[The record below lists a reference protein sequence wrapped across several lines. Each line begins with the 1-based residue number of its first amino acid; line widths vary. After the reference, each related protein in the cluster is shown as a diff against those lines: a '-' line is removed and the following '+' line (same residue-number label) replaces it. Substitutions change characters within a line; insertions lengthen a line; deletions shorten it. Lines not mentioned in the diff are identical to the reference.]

1 MKYLIGEI
9 KHQFNLLF
17 NSTNSEIE
25 HELRKNG
32 VVVLKNFITK
42 KSCEKL
48 VKQIDSSIESGN
60 VSWTDKK
67 KSDVR
72 IFGFENLFPN
82 SANLFK
88 SIDYLYGSY
97 IDNNKKSSV
106 LMANKVNFVIDNL
119 GSGGGWHRDSLNRR
133 QLKFMI
139 YLNRVNEENGPFEYL
154 MGSHRLNSKLKTNH
168 FLFKK
173 TRYTSEDVKK
183 YSRTWEPKKILGTN
197 GTCVVFDSS
206 GNLFSFRI
214 S

>member
-1 MKYLIGEI
+1 MDR
-9 KHQFNLLF
+9 
-17 NSTNSEIE
+17 T
-25 HELRKNG
+25 
-32 VVVLKNFITK
+32 
-42 KSCEKL
+42 
-48 VKQIDSSIESGN
+48 
-60 VSWTDKK
+60 K

-88 SIDYLYGSY
+88 SIDCLYGSY

-173 TRYTSEDVKK
+173 TRYTSEDVKNTLGPGSQKNFRHKWNVCLLTHQDSRGNPISTGVRYAITK
-183 YSRTWEPKKILGTN
+183 YMFDGMIPTHIQKIVLNQNNAHAKK
-197 GTCVVFDSS
+197 
-206 GNLFSFRI
+206 
-214 S
+214 